1 MEYIPQYAYRAQ
13 KSIGLVDAHP
23 KYTDSESL
31 PAVHIVSTTSAQ
43 ASRTLELPNAIDV
56 AFSPKGRFFFTW
68 ERLTKV
74 EDGEAGHKNLK
85 IWWLGSEDEQ
95 QSTIPPREIGGFVQ
109 KAFADWQPL
118 VNEHE
123 THLLRISGPSEISIF
138 EIASELPDA
147 ASFSADTDIKAI
159 AEAYGLLSP
168 ISKLRVDGPSI
179 RSIWLS
185 PSKPAISTN
194 GISSDAAPVS
204 QGKEG
209 VAIWTGEYKAA
220 PANVSLY
227 TLRELI
233 DAVSS
238 KGGSGS
244 LPMTQARKNFFKG
257 DKVSLK
263 WNKTGNIALFLTTSD
278 IDNSGK
284 SYYGETNL
292 YLINLNGQYECKVTV
307 EKEGP
312 IHDFCWN
319 PNSREFVVTYGYVP
333 ARTTLFDSKANEI
346 HSFGTEARNFLKY
359 QPQGKLLLSAGFGNL
374 NGNVDIWDLRSR
386 KKVCEFSAPNSTV
399 CEWSPCGR
407 FILTGILS
415 PRLRVD
421 NGVKIWWCAGKLL
434 HVQLIDELYQTTWR
448 PNATDISFPAEIP
461 PAPQAS
467 PSVAQFAPKAATTAT
482 KPAGAYRPPGARGS
496 AAPDIFKRQEDG
508 AAAVVPATATPRY
521 VPGQRTPKP
530 RTVPGA
536 PDPNAVQSNGK
547 QNKKKKAGTA
557 GSGTATP
564 TASAPPTPV
573 QEVTPAVVT
582 NSVADAEG
590 EVMQKKI
597 RNLNK
602 KLKAIQ
608 ELKDRRDKGEQLE
621 GTQFKKIDGERDI
634 LAELAVLEKSFE
646 KLKK

>member
-1 MEYIPQYAYRAQ
+1 MDYVPQYAYRAQ
-13 KSIGLVDAHP
+13 KSVGLIDAHP
-23 KYTDSESL
+23 SYTEAESF
-31 PAVHIVSTTSAQ
+31 PTVHIVSTTSANV
-43 ASRTLELPNAIDV
+43 ARTLELPNAIDV

-68 ERLTKV
+68 ERLAKV

-95 QSTIPPREIGGFVQ
+95 QSGTPPREIGGFVQ

-118 VNEHE
+118 VNDHE
-123 THLLRISGPSEISIF
+123 SHLLRISGPSEISIF
-138 EIASELPDA
+138 EIPSELPDVT
-147 ASFSADTDIKAI
+147 SFSAETEIKTI
-159 AEAYGLLSP
+159 AEAYGLFAP
-168 ISKLRVDGPSI
+168 ISKLRIDGPSI

-185 PSKPAISTN
+185 PSKSTAAVN
-194 GISSDAAPVS
+194 GSSSSAAPVT

-238 KGGSGS
+238 RGGSGP

-257 DKVSLK
+257 DKVLLK

-292 YLINLNGQYECKVTV
+292 YLINLNGQYECKVTL

-312 IHDFCWN
+312 IHDFVWN
-319 PNSREFVVTYGYVP
+319 PNSREFAVTYGYVP
-333 ARTTLFDSKANEI
+333 ARTTLFDAKANEM

-359 QPQGKLLLSAGFGNL
+359 QPQGRLLLSAGFGNL

-448 PNATDISFPAEIP
+448 PNTTDIPFPAEIP
-461 PAPQAS
+461 AAPQAS
-467 PSVAQFAPKAATTAT
+467 PSVAQFAPKAATIAA

-508 AAAVVPATATPRY
+508 AAAASPATATPRY

-536 PDPNAVQSNGK
+536 PDPSAVQGNGK
-547 QNKKKKAGTA
+547 QNKKKKGGAA
-557 GSGTATP
+557 GSGAATP
-564 TASAPPTPV
+564 VVSAPPTPV
-573 QEVTPAVVT
+573 QEVAPIVDSA
-582 NSVADAEG
+582 ADAEG

-602 KLKAIQ
+602 KLKAIND
-608 ELKDRRDKGEQLE
+608 LKERRDKGEALE

-634 LAELAVLEKSFE
+634 LAELSALEKNFE
-646 KLKK
+646 KLKN